1 MLEQIDSFSGEHR
14 FLSNFFPSPIESGGA
29 TYPTVEHAFQ
39 AFKTHDT
46 NDRVAILEAST
57 PGKAKRLGKKVTLR
71 RDWERIKITVMKLLL
86 VHKFQISELRQKLI
100 DTGDAELIEG
110 NGWGDT
116 FWGVYQGMGS
126 NHLGILLMEIRDF
139 AQWERKHVKV

>member
-1 MLEQIDSFSGEHR
+1 MSNQIDSFFGEHR
-14 FLSNFFPSPIESGGA
+14 FLSNFYPSPIEWGGA
-29 TYPTVEHAFQ
+29 THPTVEHAFQ

-46 NDRVAILEAST
+46 SEKVAILEAST

-71 RDWERIKITVMKLLL
+71 KDWERIKLTVMKLLL
-86 VHKFQISELRQKLI
+86 TYKFDIPELRQKLI

-110 NGWGDT
+110 NEWGDT

-126 NHLGILLMEIRDF
+126 NHLGILLMEIRNELKG
-139 AQWERKHVKV
+139 QV